1 MGETHRFMPSGLKS
15 YENNQQKVSKMTD
28 DSEKKATP
36 SVLKMALKN
45 KNLLHC
51 IVLLYSSNSIVE
63 SKICYKSKVGKHA
76 FEDNTRFIVSKYIK
90 HSVHNS
96 TNYHP
101 KHENILPRVK
111 E

>member
-1 MGETHRFMPSGLKS
+1 
-15 YENNQQKVSKMTD
+15 MTD
-28 DSEKKATP
+28 KKATP
-36 SVLKMALKN
+36 SVLKEALEQE
-45 KNLLHC
+45 LAHC
-51 IVLLYSSNSIVE
+51 KVLLCYNNSIVE